1 MIHRLRPDVVLVT
14 VCGEHLLVAAG
25 RARGKVPAVKGINR
39 PGAYFWERLE
49 RGLEEGEIVAQ
60 AAADYDCPE
69 ATAREALDRVLA
81 VLEQEGYLLMEGET

>member
-39 PGAYFWERLE
+39 PVAYFWERLE

-69 ATAREALDRVLA
+69 ATAREALDRFLA